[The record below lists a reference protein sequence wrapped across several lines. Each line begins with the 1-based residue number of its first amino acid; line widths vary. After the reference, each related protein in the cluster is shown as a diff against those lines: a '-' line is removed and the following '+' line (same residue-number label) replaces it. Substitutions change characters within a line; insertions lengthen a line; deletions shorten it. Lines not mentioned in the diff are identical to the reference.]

1 LLSTDDKVAL
11 PDCEVTFYYSNYDAY
26 EITNSEG
33 EATQLSRTITN
44 TAPIWVIAEKDSFF
58 PDTSFIYPYMWST
71 ISEATGKN
79 NGNHIIRRSYI
90 DDFTDNVYI
99 TYSDGTRT
107 IYGYKD
113 LYNNSF
119 ELEAAGLGTDGAL
132 ERNVNRNM
140 SLIMWDKGST
150 YYSAEFASPIQDYD
164 SLSLPAIDL
173 YAPSLKYNS
182 VDFMMNF
189 AGLSYRYINDESG
202 DLLYAKF
209 SGTLSS
215 TPTTLIPYTGEQDQY
230 YNLIQVKN
238 NQSISLYEQNVSG
251 TVMLSPIIAYISANN
266 ECAVKYFD
274 ANYMYWNRSLVVSQP
289 NNLSSNS
296 TIWKDG
302 AITRVVWENVG
313 ADGKQYILQ
322 KEITETSFA
331 DTLIDTIEDNAYD
344 VKVKDYRLFAYVKEN
359 SICMKQYAD
368 RIPNGFER
376 VIVEGTDSVFAPDID
391 IKYTLNPYRPTYST
405 IYAIWTEKK
414 GDEYRIGYREDSIMN
429 LELSP
434 LYASELATTEI
445 TMTESSIYDYVTG
458 KFPVEKMK
466 YDIAGLQ
473 QDHYYEVSIITS
485 DKNPYIP
492 QIVKID
498 GEVIGVVYGG
508 KGEDTTKVMVPKE
521 YYEDGYLS
529 IELERKVGK
538 DARVARV
545 ECYEYDEVDSE
556 TLTQLGKGNRIK
568 LNEEQTDAKINNIV
582 ENGLIAYEVTET
594 GAGEIEVIDITGRV
608 IKQSKVNSVKGIN
621 TFSVKELPAGIYF
634 IRTDNTT
641 NKLRKIIKL
650 K

>member
-44 TAPIWVIAEKDSFF
+44 TAPIWVIAEKDSFYS
-58 PDTSFIYPYMWST
+58 DTSFIYPYMWST

-79 NGNHIIRRSYI
+79 NGNHVIRTTI

-99 TYSDGTRT
+99 TYSDGSRT

-119 ELEAAGLGTDGAL
+119 ELKVAGLGTDGAL
-132 ERNVNRNM
+132 ERNVYRNK

-164 SLSLPAIDL
+164 SVSFPAINL
-173 YAPSLKYNS
+173 FAPSLMYNTN
-182 VDFMMNF
+182 DFMMNF
-189 AGLSYRYINDESG
+189 AGLSYRYVNDESG

-209 SGTLSS
+209 GSVFNVQ
-215 TPTTLIPYTGEQDQY
+215 PTVLIPYTGE
-230 YNLIQVKN
+230 LGTGIKVKN
-238 NQSISLYEQNVSG
+238 NQSISFYDQLIG
-251 TVMLSPIIAYISANN
+251 TIKQPSPIIAYITTNN
-266 ECAVKYFD
+266 ECAVKYY
-274 ANYMYWNRSLVVSQP
+274 NERTLSWIPSLIVSQTG
-289 NNLSSNS
+289 NTASKS
-296 TIWKDG
+296 TVWKDG
-302 AITRVVWENVG
+302 DTTRVVWENLG
-313 ADGKQYILQ
+313 ADGKQYVVQ
-322 KEITETSFA
+322 KKITVAGEIA
-331 DTLIDTIEDNAYD
+331 KLDTIEDNAYD
-344 VKVKDYRLFAYVKEN
+344 IKVKDHKLYTYVKDN
-359 SICMKQYAD
+359 SIYMKQYAD

-376 VIVEGTDSVFAPDID
+376 VIIEGADSVFAPDID
-391 IKYTLNPYRPTYST
+391 IKYTLIPERPTYST

-414 GDEYRIGYREDSIMN
+414 GDEYRIGYREDLISDI
-429 LELSP
+429 ELSP
-434 LYASELATTEI
+434 LYASELASMEI
-445 TMTESSIYDYVTG
+445 TMTESSIYDYVIG

-473 QDHYYEVSIITS
+473 QDHYYEVSVITN

-545 ECYEYDEVDSE
+545 ECYEYDEVDLE

-608 IKQSKVNSVKGIN
+608 VKESKVKNIKGMN

-634 IRTDNTT
+634 IRTDKESNS
-641 NKLRKIIKL
+641 LRKIIKL